1 MNAVWKCPN
10 GHLNS
15 FKVTEYSP
23 DINCIMADEQNCEEC
38 NVEFDDKT
46 WEFIDY
52 DYDDLLMDD

>member
-15 FKVTEYSP
+15 FGVTEYSP
-23 DINCIMADEQNCEEC
+23 DINCILADETNCEEC

-46 WEFIDY
+46 WKFVDY
-52 DYDDLLMDD
+52 DYDDPD